1 MDEEVEKVKNLD
13 RNITALGDVFDTV
26 KESTERNTKMMT
38 DSKTLTDQCI
48 QNQIS
53 MEKEIVSIKEV
64 SENI

>member
-48 QNQIS
+48 QNQRS